1 MVLAAV
7 IVIIVFGV
15 VLGVLAVAEPIMRKI
30 YVRRISALSV
40 AENTDE
46 RILTYPLA

>member
-1 MVLAAV
+1 MVLAV
-7 IVIIVFGV
+7 IVVGLGIVFGA
-15 VLGVLAVAEPIMRKI
+15 LAMAEPILRKV

>member
-1 MVLAAV
+1 MIPV
-7 IVIIVFGV
+7 I
-15 VLGVLAVAEPIMRKI
+15 LLVLAVIFGGLAAAEPILRKI

>member
-1 MVLAAV
+1 MVLA
-7 IVIIVFGV
+7 VIIVVFGV
-15 VLGVLAVAEPIMRKI
+15 VLGALAAAEPILRKI
-30 YVRRISALSV
+30 YVRRISALSM